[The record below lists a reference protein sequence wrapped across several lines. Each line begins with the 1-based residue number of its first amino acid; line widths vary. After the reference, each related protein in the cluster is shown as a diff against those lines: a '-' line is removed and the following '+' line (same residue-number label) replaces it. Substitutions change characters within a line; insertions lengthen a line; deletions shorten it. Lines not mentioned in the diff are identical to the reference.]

1 MMNTINR
8 DDISTHL
15 NLLGWLYIVA
25 NAFFLLLA
33 AFGFFLFP
41 TLAVISHDPDV
52 TMVLSVLGTV
62 FGLLMLLLALPGL
75 VAGYGLLR
83 RKPWARLWGMVIA
96 VFNLLNFPFGTV
108 IGIYALYVLSQQAA
122 IAFFEPPFPAS
133 SSAGA
138 SLSAHAR

>member
-1 MMNTINR
+1 MNIINR
-8 DDISTHL
+8 SEITTHL

-25 NAFFLLLA
+25 HAFFLLLA

-41 TLAVISHDPDV
+41 TLAVISRDADV
-52 TMVLSVLGTV
+52 TMVLSILGTA
-62 FGLLMLLLALPGL
+62 FGFLMLLLALPGL

-108 IGIYALYVLSQQAA
+108 LAVYALFVLSQQAA
-122 IAFFEPPFPAS
+122 IEFFEPRLSAS
-133 SSAGA
+133 PSA
-138 SLSAHAR
+138 SVSVSAHAR